1 MAEKPSDVICDGDIC
16 RRVTPEEEAAIK
28 PETTSNTEPRV
39 FALLG
44 ASPLLGK
51 GEAKVPLSS
60 ITGPN
65 KVIGLYFSAHWCPPC
80 RHFTPQLASTYKRF
94 KDEDPRAA
102 DWEIIFISRDRDQ
115 ASFDEYY
122 SEMHWLAV
130 PYTEK
135 KIATGLSKLYKV
147 NGIPTLVLI
156 NGETGAVITTAGRE
170 AVSEDPEC
178 LHFPWVPKTFRE
190 IMQGASLVDPPGE
203 KSANDDNVDEAAGPA
218 LERLA
223 GKVTLLYFS
232 ASWCPPCRRFTPELV
247 KTMKA
252 LREAGKAV
260 EAVFVSADREE
271 HAMKEYHS
279 HMTWPALSFSDKE
292 RNHELSQRY
301 EVEGIPAL
309 VVLDEEFNIITTEGV
324 GAVRSDPT
332 GSHFPWRPQ
341 PMERL
346 SERQIDSINKG
357 PMLLLVANADDVG
370 AAEAFAK
377 QVLEPVAVAARGA
390 EGGDEWTFV
399 WALAG
404 DDLASKVL
412 KFAGGLELGDKEYG
426 ALLLDVPNQMA
437 WDLGKL
443 GVQINEAGLATAVEN
458 HKAEKLGKG
467 RMLFT
472 EDDD

>member
-16 RRVTPEEEAAIK
+16 RRVTPEESAAIK
-28 PETTSNTEPRV
+28 PKTTSNTEPRV

-51 GEAKVPLSS
+51 GEAKIPLSS

-80 RHFTPQLASTYKRF
+80 RRFTPQLASTYKRF

-102 DWEIIFISRDRDQ
+102 DWEIIFVSRDRDQ

-122 SEMHWLAV
+122 SEMPWLAV

-135 KIATGLSKLYKV
+135 KIAAGLSKLYHVK
-147 NGIPTLVLI
+147 GIPTLVLI
-156 NGETGAVITTAGRE
+156 NGETGAVITTDGRE

-178 LHFPWVPKTFRE
+178 LHFPWEPKTFRE
-190 IMQGASLVDPPGE
+190 IMEGASLVDPPGE
-203 KSANDDNVDEAAGPA
+203 KSDDNTNVAAAPA

-252 LREAGKAV
+252 LQEAGKAV

-279 HMTWPALSFSDKE
+279 HMTWPALPFSDKE
-292 RNHELSQRY
+292 RKDELNKRY
-301 EVEGIPAL
+301 EVEGIPTL
-309 VVLDEEFNIITTEGV
+309 VVLDEDFKIITTEGV

-341 PMERL
+341 PLERL
-346 SERQIDSINKG
+346 SERQIGRINEG
-357 PMLLLVANADDVG
+357 PMLLLVASGDNVE
-370 AAEAFAK
+370 AAETFAK
-377 QVLEPVAVAARGA
+377 QVLEPVAVAVRGA

-404 DDLASKVL
+404 DDLAFRIL
-412 KFAGGLELGDKEYG
+412 KFAGGLEMGDAEYG
-426 ALLLDVPNQMA
+426 ALLLDVPSQMA
-437 WDLGKL
+437 WDLGNL
-443 GVQINEAGLATAVEN
+443 GVQITEAGLAAAIADYR
-458 HKAEKLGKG
+458 AEKLAKG
-467 RMLFT
+467 RKLFS